1 MLGHIEEFDIYKP
14 KEWTAYASHLI
25 FFLEANNVTDPARRR
40 AVLLSSCGGAVFNL
54 IQAFIS
60 PANPNE
66 KSFDEILFVLEEHFS
81 PQPCEIVKRNAFYK
95 RNQKIGE
102 SISDFVADLRRL
114 AQGCN
119 FSDLEIMLRDRLVI
133 GLRDEELQLRLFFRK
148 NLTFESA
155 LEEALSAEA
164 AAQHTREVRASDN
177 TSSNVYQIQART
189 AKQAT
194 ICQSCGGTHIRS
206 QCRFRNARCRAC
218 QKVGHIAK
226 VCSSKANRQRKTNFK
241 HTANSLASVDKL
253 ASRFPDSLLLNNLR
267 PSAKCDQS
275 CMSSRKIRGELVKV
289 KGSYSVNVQYGN
301 IHRILTLIVA
311 KGHCPN
317 LLGLN
322 WFEPLGI
329 HLSGVHH
336 LMSTP
341 PQISEVLRKY
351 QSVFTEELGMYVGK
365 PVSLDLDPNVTPICM
380 KARKVPFA
388 LREKI
393 DAELD
398 NLVDSNRHTPVKS
411 DGTVRICGNYKC
423 TINKAL
429 RKHTYP
435 IPAVNQL
442 LASLSGGKVFAKL
455 DLAQAYQQLTVDDA
469 TADAQTI
476 ITHRGAFR
484 VKRLQF
490 GISAAPGIFQNV
502 IDKTVAGI
510 QGVLPYF
517 DDILIAA
524 SDEKELANRLETVL
538 HRFAKAGLRLKAD
551 KCKFCLPRVEFLG
564 FEVDATGIHP
574 AKANLSSTQEIPI
587 AFYSRTLSATERNY
601 AQIDKEALAVIAGVK
616 KFHEYLYGRQ
626 FTIITDHKPLLGLFV
641 PKKETP
647 QILSPRILRWSILLN
662 AYDYTINYRPGKE
675 IANADALSR
684 LPKQS
689 TENNGSHNPV
699 ILLLETIDNSPLHS
713 KDIARITAKDP
724 ILTRVLSWAWREWPK
739 LVSDERLKPY
749 VTRQHEISFHNGIAH
764 RHPGIVQMKA
774 LARRYVWW
782 PKMDSEIENL
792 WESPRIP
799 WSRIHVDLAG
809 PIYGKNFLIV
819 VDAFSKWLEV
829 RVMKNTTSE
838 SVISCLRQI
847 FSIHGL
853 PDIIVSDNGTQ
864 FTSHI
869 FQDKGGIKHIT
880 SAPFHPSSNGQA
892 ERMVRTTKEFI
903 KKMTQRDW
911 EYNLTNVLFCQH
923 VTPCTTTGKIPNEL
937 LMNRRLRTVLDRLQ
951 PDVVPEDLDK
961 KFEKFLTL
969 TGPLFYQVQTEDG
982 QLWRRHIDQLR
993 KRYVTGEQNHSAE
1006 RIEAQEDETG
1016 EKTVEA
1022 IPDEDTQQLSQHL
1035 GKKLRQR
1042 HHHLLVKVLDNRDRL
1057 REKEDRHNGSETTN
1071 VYAYRN
1077 IYKKNAQE
1085 HITVVSTSPVSVRRC
1100 VSAFARCALF
1110 LWVRY
1115 LCHIIIS
1122 CFENLMDG
1130 RSFANNF
1137 EDYCLSNRTQYL
1149 SENGETLNDHWSSRI
1164 RDCIYYLTPLW
1175 INAIRNESE
1184 NDFSVYTGISGYALL
1199 YYHLY
1204 QKLNDDN
1211 SSDYLTKAVK
1221 SINMTKRWKTRT
1233 PTFLCGT
1240 GGSYAIE
1247 ALVHRSAK
1255 QDAIASGA
1263 LEKLIAMANETENE
1277 DLPDELLYGRS
1288 GYLYSLMLVRKEF
1301 GNFSGL
1307 DAAIAKV
1314 VDEIYRSGIRLGNN
1328 TQCKLLYKW
1337 HGTYYLGAAHGLA
1350 GILFTLMR
1358 TPNFCEN
1365 VDLKSAVEQTIDY
1378 LITLRFPSGNY
1389 PSSLGKETDKLVHWC
1404 HGAPGFIHMF
1414 IQAYAIYGKE
1424 EYFKEAVA
1432 CADVIWARGLLK
1444 KGYGLCHGTAGNGY
1458 AFLAMYQLTDDLKY
1472 LHRALKFAEWIFDYG
1487 KHGCRIADRPYS
1499 LYEGLAGTI
1508 YYLVD
1513 LLKPKEAAF
1522 PGFY

>member
-1 MLGHIEEFDIYKP
+1 MK
-14 KEWTAYASHLI
+14 
-25 FFLEANNVTDPARRR
+25 N
-40 AVLLSSCGGAVFNL
+40 LSTRF
-54 IQAFIS
+54 
-60 PANPNE
+60 
-66 KSFDEILFVLEEHFS
+66 LEEHFS
-81 PQPCEIVKRNAFYK
+81 PQPSEIAKRNAFYK

-102 SISDFVADLRRL
+102 SISDFLADLRRL

-155 LEEALSAEA
+155 LEEVLSAEA

-177 TSSNVYQIQART
+177 TSSNVYQLQAKT

-226 VCSSKANRQRKTNFK
+226 LCRSKANRPRKTNFK

-253 ASRFPDSLLLNNLR
+253 ASRFSDSLLLNNLKA
-267 PSAKCDQS
+267 SAKHDQS
-275 CMSSRKIRGELVKV
+275 CMSSRRIRATVVIENFPCKMEIDTGSEYTILSEYVFRKLSQRRKIRLEPITVKLATFQGELVKV

-301 IHRILTLIVA
+301 IHRTLTLIVA

-322 WFEPLGI
+322 WFQPLGI

-336 LMSTP
+336 LTSTP

-380 KARKVPFA
+380 TARKVPFA

-398 NLVDSNRHTPVKS
+398 KLVELGVLEPVDRLVWSTP
-411 DGTVRICGNYKC
+411 
-423 TINKAL
+423 AL
-429 RKHTYP
+429 RKHAYP

-442 LASLSGGKVFAKL
+442 IASLSGGKVFAKL

-538 HRFAKAGLRLKAD
+538 HRFAKAGLRLKSD

-564 FEVDATGIHP
+564 FQVDATGIHP
-574 AKANLSSTQEIPI
+574 AKAKVQAIQDAPIPKNKQQLQAFLGLLNFYHSFLEDKATVAEPLHRLLDKKARWTWINKHEKAFRVIRRLLSSDAVLTHYDDKKPLVLVCDASPHGIGAVLCHKLSSTQEIPI

-616 KFHEYLYGRQ
+616 KFHEYVYGRQ

-647 QILSPRILRWSILLN
+647 QILSPRMLRWSILLN

-684 LPKQS
+684 LPK
-689 TENNGSHNPV
+689 HRV
-699 ILLLETIDNSPLHS
+699 IIPLQ
-713 KDIARITAKDP
+713 ARHK
-724 ILTRVLSWAWREWPK
+724 ILKELHV
-739 LVSDERLKPY
+739 
-749 VTRQHEISFHNGIAH
+749 G
-764 RHPGIVQMKA
+764 HPGIVRMKA
-774 LARRYVWW
+774 LARSYVWW
-782 PKMDSEIENL
+782 PKLDSEIENL
-792 WESPRIP
+792 LRTCELCQQSRASPPHAPVHKWESPRIP
-799 WSRIHVDLAG
+799 WFRIHVDLAG

-819 VDAFSKWLEV
+819 VDSFSKWLEV
-829 RVMKNTTSE
+829 RVLKNTTSE

-853 PDIIVSDNGTQ
+853 PDIIVSDNATSRPPP
-864 FTSHI
+864 FTRS
-869 FQDKGGIKHIT
+869 
-880 SAPFHPSSNGQA
+880 QA
-892 ERMVRTTKEFI
+892 ERMVRTTKEAL
-903 KKMTQRDW
+903 KKMTQCDW
-911 EYNLTNVLFCQH
+911 EYNLANFLFCQH
-923 VTPCTTTGKIPNEL
+923 VTPCTTTGKSPAEL

-961 KFEKFLTL
+961 KFEKVRTFQTDDQEYAKNYSSGKTWKPAIVVTP
-969 TGPLFYQVQTEDG
+969 TGPLSYQLSKITVQRESKHRKTKLEKE
-982 QLWRRHIDQLR
+982 QLKLYLMKI
-993 KRYVTGEQNHSAE
+993 
-1006 RIEAQEDETG
+1006 
-1016 EKTVEA
+1016 
-1022 IPDEDTQQLSQHL
+1022 QQLSQHQ
-1035 GKKLRQR
+1035 GKKLQQR

-1057 REKEDRHNGSETTN
+1057 RDKEDAHNGSETTN
-1071 VYAYRN
+1071 
-1077 IYKKNAQE
+1077 Q
-1085 HITVVSTSPVSVRRC
+1085 
-1100 VSAFARCALF
+1100 
-1110 LWVRY
+1110 
-1115 LCHIIIS
+1115 IIIS

-1358 TPNFCEN
+1358 TPNFCGN

-1414 IQAYAIYGKE
+1414 IQAFAIYGKE